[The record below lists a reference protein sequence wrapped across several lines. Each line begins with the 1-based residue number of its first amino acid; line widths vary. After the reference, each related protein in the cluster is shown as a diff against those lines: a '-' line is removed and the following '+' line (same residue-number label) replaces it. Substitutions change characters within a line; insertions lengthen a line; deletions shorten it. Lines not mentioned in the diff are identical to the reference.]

1 MRWSDWVHVM
11 TSTRGHWLPG
21 DPRGFRSHGHRVHSS
36 GNYKNPPP
44 PDEHEHLHAHARSV
58 ARPPVRLAP
67 NHQRLAGRAMVE
79 KLDSIGVPVAAL
91 AIDAVHAHAL
101 IRVGADDAVAVFGR
115 AKQAASHALR
125 SHLPGG
131 IWGRSSHVVRINS
144 REHGTNAKN
153 YILAHADR
161 GAWIYPTPEDPHPP
175 EPTTRRRS

>member
-1 MRWSDWVHVM
+1 VD
-11 TSTRGHWLPG
+11 
-21 DPRGFRSHGHRVHSS
+21 
-36 GNYKNPPP
+36 
-44 PDEHEHLHAHARSV
+44 PDEAKRCSEGGEKPLVQLNTAPAH
-58 ARPPVRLAP
+58 
-67 NHQRLAGRAMVE
+67 N
-79 KLDSIGVPVAAL
+79 
-91 AIDAVHAHAL
+91 IDAVHAHAL